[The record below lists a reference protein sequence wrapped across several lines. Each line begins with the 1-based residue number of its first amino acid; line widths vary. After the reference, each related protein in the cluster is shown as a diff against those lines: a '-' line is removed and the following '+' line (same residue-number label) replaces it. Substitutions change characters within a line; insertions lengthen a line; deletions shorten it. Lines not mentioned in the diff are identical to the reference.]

1 MSESAN
7 RRQKVLVQV
16 LRKIPLFQGL
26 SPSQVR
32 RILGLCHHR
41 VYQTGDTVCKIDT
54 PSDEMYILLSGEV
67 AIVTPDGTHVA
78 TIDPVTTLGEMG
90 VITGEK
96 RSATVEVTKPSAIF
110 IIQKGSFE
118 VALKEDSDM
127 QVKCFKAIISVLSG
141 KLNNDNV
148 QLRDYKVEQGRY
160 EGRIAVL
167 ERKLGEQVER
177 VRLTAE
183 LVAEKTGTDID
194 EINLI
199 IDDKVKD
206 LMPRVLVVDDQPDF
220 RTSVQEALPD
230 FSVVEA
236 ENANAALDI
245 LREEKIDLVVT
256 AIDIAKSEMDGYG
269 LLENIKSQFP
279 DLRVIAAYTWTNQD
293 EVKDHDF
300 DGFVEKP
307 LNLEEFQQLVDQN
320 MVVDQKQDD

>member
-41 VYQTGDTVCKIDT
+41 VYQTGDKVCKIDT

-127 QVKCFKAIISVLSG
+127 QVKCFKAIISVLSD

-167 ERKLGEQVER
+167 ERKLG
-177 VRLTAE
+177 
-183 LVAEKTGTDID
+183 
-194 EINLI
+194 
-199 IDDKVKD
+199 
-206 LMPRVLVVDDQPDF
+206 
-220 RTSVQEALPD
+220 
-230 FSVVEA
+230 
-236 ENANAALDI
+236 
-245 LREEKIDLVVT
+245 
-256 AIDIAKSEMDGYG
+256 
-269 LLENIKSQFP
+269 
-279 DLRVIAAYTWTNQD
+279 
-293 EVKDHDF
+293 
-300 DGFVEKP
+300 
-307 LNLEEFQQLVDQN
+307 
-320 MVVDQKQDD
+320 